1 MRKGYKVTVS
11 LNKKPLKKLEK
22 KKLRKT
28 DITEEELAKGIEIVN
43 SHKEKQEDKRKSRI
57 GKTLVEVKNE
67 LVTQKEIEEENER
80 SHKRFKVIVF
90 FLIIAII
97 IYLFFYFGPILGI
110 SIYKNSGIDENNKID
125 ISSTASDY
133 YDTYCNDFLM
143 YTESKLVTYNLN
155 GKKNWEYE
163 LQEVFTPKI
172 YITDKYMAVVNTANS
187 TIYFFENK
195 KERFT
200 KKIDGDISCVYI
212 NENGNIVVEY
222 STSGYKKILSTYTKS
237 GKLLYTTYLSVSSI
251 LDVKFMQ
258 DDKKLLVVTSDST
271 TFNISTV
278 LNIVDSSKEQDNMQ
292 EIAKFEDSLI
302 YDMKIKNKN
311 AIILL
316 DSKLVNC
323 NLETGTVT
331 EIMNFNDTQI
341 LFNGLSDNYYTY
353 VEKELGEQSKDYNI
367 KTMRFDNTDIST
379 TKDENSPKF
388 MKNSGYLNYF
398 VYQDKLKVVNK
409 WGVIIKEIEITF
421 PPKDIIVFNHEKS
434 VALIYS
440 NKVYF
445 LNM

>member
-1 MRKGYKVTVS
+1 MRKGYKITVS

-22 KKLRKT
+22 KTLKKAE
-28 DITEEELAKGIEIVN
+28 INEKELAKGIEIVN
-43 SHKEKQEDKRKSRI
+43 NHKEKQEDKRKRRI
-57 GKTLVEVKNE
+57 GKTLVEVKDE
-67 LVTQKEIEEENER
+67 LITQKEIEEENEK
-80 SHKRFKVIVF
+80 SNKKFKVII
-90 FLIIAII
+90 LLLLIAILV
-97 IYLFFYFGPILGI
+97 YLFFYFGPILGI
-110 SIYKNSGIDENNKID
+110 SIYKNTGIDEKKKID
-125 ISSTASDY
+125 ISSTSSDY
-133 YDTYCNDFLM
+133 YDTYCNDFFI
-143 YTESKLVTYNLN
+143 YTDNKLATYNLN
-155 GKKNWEYE
+155 GKKNWEYQ

-172 YITDKYMAVVNTANS
+172 YITGKYMAVVNTANS

-222 STSGYKKILSTYTKS
+222 STSGYKKILGVYNKS
-237 GKLLYTTYLSVSSI
+237 GKLLHNIYLSVSSI
-251 LDVKFMQ
+251 LDVKFME
-258 DDKKLLVVTSDST
+258 DEEKLLVITSDST

-278 LNIVDSSKEQDNMQ
+278 INIVDTSKEQDNLQ
-292 EIAKFEDSLI
+292 EIAKFENSLV
-302 YDMKIKNKN
+302 YDIKIKNKN

-316 DSKLVNC
+316 DSKIVNC
-323 NLETGTVT
+323 NLETKTT
-331 EIMNFNDTQI
+331 TDIMNFNESQM

-353 VEKELGEQSKDYNI
+353 VEKELGDNIKDYNI
-367 KTMRFDNTDIST
+367 KTMRFDNTNISV

-409 WGVIIKEIEITF
+409 WGVVIKEMKISF